1 MCAIINIVLVL
12 LTCAV
17 LGTLQLETLKY
28 SVDRTATDLES
39 MRAQC
44 SVLSRQT
51 RDQTERL
58 SMYQSQRRA
67 LQEEIRKKTKGL
79 LSAEEKA
86 QEMDE
91 LLNIEETNVKRIEKE
106 LEKTREKQVHS
117 YTCTG
122 KLH

>member
-1 MCAIINIVLVL
+1 MVLMHLTCAII
-12 LTCAV
+12 
-17 LGTLQLETLKY
+17 GTLQLETLKY

-79 LSAEEKA
+79 LSAEERA

-106 LEKTREKQVHS
+106 LEKTREKQVHL
-117 YTCTG
+117 YTCAEN
-122 KLH
+122 LL